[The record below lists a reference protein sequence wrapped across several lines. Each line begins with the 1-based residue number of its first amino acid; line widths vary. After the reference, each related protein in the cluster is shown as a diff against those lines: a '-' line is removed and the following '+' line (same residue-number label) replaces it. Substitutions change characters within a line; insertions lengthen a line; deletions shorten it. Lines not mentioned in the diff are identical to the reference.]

1 MDWERREDAEEHVE
15 ATDAGRGGTEGV
27 VRLTNGRDEA
37 AGRVGGFGV
46 MLPGVA
52 GEADKDTSRVLTGLA
67 TRTVAD
73 VAVEEPA
80 VD

>member
-1 MDWERREDAEEHVE
+1 MDWERREDTEEDVE

-27 VRLTNGRDEA
+27 VKLTNGRDEA

-46 MLPGVA
+46 TLPGVP
-52 GEADKDTSRVLTGLA
+52 GDADKDTSRVLMGLG
-67 TRTVAD
+67 TRAVVD